1 MMSGN
6 LMAYWMSKFKKKVLV
21 RVVLWMKVL
30 LWKAIPLLFT
40 SMHNCSQ
47 GEDLLNRTAR
57 EVPLPGLLLNTVNVP
72 QDTRVIHHNDER
84 PDTLA
89 FNSQLFQAVPLQFQ
103 VVVWQLLNEK
113 PGSTWKA
120 TQVQLHVLH
129 SGSPTDSSHSPQACL
144 FTWWPP
150 WAGSTRFSEQTL
162 V

>member
-1 MMSGN
+1 
-6 LMAYWMSKFKKKVLV
+6 MSKFLKNVLV
-21 RVVLWMKVL
+21 RMVLWISFCSGKL
-30 LWKAIPLLFT
+30 YLFY

-72 QDTRVIHHNDER
+72 QDTGVIHYNDER

-120 TQVQLHVLH
+120 TQVQLQVLH
-129 SGSPTDSSHSPQACL
+129 SGSPTDSSLSPHRHACSH
-144 FTWWPP
+144 
-150 WAGSTRFSEQTL
+150 GDHCEQGQL
-162 V
+162 DVQSKL